1 MARGSRGVREVESWL
16 SPSEAGEMLGTSGQ
30 WVTSLARSGRLEGV
44 RTSLGWLV
52 DPKDVERL
60 AGERM
65 EKAEK
70 KLSAM
75 KSARSQGTAGVRAR
89 RPGRGRGLEASGQ

>member
-1 MARGSRGVREVESWL
+1 M
-16 SPSEAGEMLGTSGQ
+16 
-30 WVTSLARSGRLEGV
+30 ARSGRLEGV

-52 DPKDVERL
+52 DPKDVQRL

-75 KSARSQGTAGVRAR
+75 KSARSRGAAGIRAR
-89 RPGRGRGLEASGQ
+89 RPGRGRGLKASGQ